1 MAGKEFIVAIELGS
15 SKITGIAGKK
25 SMDGSIQVL
34 AVVREDATSCIRKG
48 VVYNIDKTCVCLTN
62 IIKKLKQL
70 LKSEISQVYVGVG
83 GQSIRCIRNNS
94 VKELP
99 EDTIISQDIINE
111 LMDNN
116 RSTAYPDLEILDAAT
131 QEYKV
136 GTQFQIDPVGIQ
148 SNKIEGNFLN
158 IVCRKSF
165 YRNLN
170 KCFEKANISIAEMYL
185 APIALAHSVL
195 TEAEKRSGC
204 LLVDLGAD
212 TTTVSVY
219 TKNILRHLSV
229 IPLGGNNITKDI
241 ASLQMEESEAEKLK
255 IEHASAYTDVAN
267 IESGKTIALDNERS
281 VDLLTFVNIV
291 EARVNEIIENVWY
304 QVPQEYSDKLLGGII
319 LTGGGSNM
327 PEIKK
332 AFTICTGSQKIRI
345 AGSVQQTVTSSDPSI
360 TARNGMMNTALGL
373 LAKGD
378 MNCAGSI
385 ITPKTDLF
393 DVPGSDIPT
402 TKIPKPNDT
411 GVVMTPAEKKRIE
424 DERRR
429 KADEDAQAAQ
439 REQERARAEQEAAE
453 RNKGGLFSRIK
464 KSSSEFIKKLI
475 SEEAE
480 DDNRG

>member
-1 MAGKEFIVAIELGS
+1 
-15 SKITGIAGKK
+15 
-25 SMDGSIQVL
+25 
-34 AVVREDATSCIRKG
+34 
-48 VVYNIDKTCVCLTN
+48 
-62 IIKKLKQL
+62 
-70 LKSEISQVYVGVG
+70 
-83 GQSIRCIRNNS
+83 
-94 VKELP
+94 
-99 EDTIISQDIINE
+99 
-111 LMDNN
+111 
-116 RSTAYPDLEILDAAT
+116 
-131 QEYKV
+131 
-136 GTQFQIDPVGIQ
+136 
-148 SNKIEGNFLN
+148 
-158 IVCRKSF
+158 
-165 YRNLN
+165 
-170 KCFEKANISIAEMYL
+170 
-185 APIALAHSVL
+185 
-195 TEAEKRSGC
+195 
-204 LLVDLGAD
+204 
-212 TTTVSVY
+212 
-219 TKNILRHLSV
+219 
-229 IPLGGNNITKDI
+229 
-241 ASLQMEESEAEKLK
+241 
-255 IEHASAYTDVAN
+255 
-267 IESGKTIALDNERS
+267 
-281 VDLLTFVNIV
+281 
-291 EARVNEIIENVWY
+291 
-304 QVPQEYSDKLLGGII
+304 
-319 LTGGGSNM
+319 M